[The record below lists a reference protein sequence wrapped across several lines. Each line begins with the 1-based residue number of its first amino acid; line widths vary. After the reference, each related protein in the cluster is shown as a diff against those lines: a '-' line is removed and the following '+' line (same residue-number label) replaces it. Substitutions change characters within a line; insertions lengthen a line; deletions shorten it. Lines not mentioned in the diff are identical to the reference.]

1 MEDSNPKKNS
11 GCVCGRRSNEG
22 ICMTNI
28 ENLENEPVYVNP
40 EHLNMLAIVL
50 QVFVFPLV
58 CYFWFTNNFNI
69 FNNLAYIATIFT
81 IGVFTANLYFG
92 TLNYNNTYLDLF
104 KKEKTDS
111 WPLIL
116 SAR

>member
-50 QVFVFPLV
+50 QVFVFSLV

-81 IGVFTANLYFG
+81 IVVLTANLYFG

-104 KKEKTDS
+104 KKKKKQI
-111 WPLIL
+111 PGL
-116 SAR
+116 